1 MMAVRMI
8 VIGAGVIG
16 CSVALR
22 LAEAGVE
29 VLILDGAR
37 VGSGTSGRSF
47 AWPNSQDKEPIAYH
61 ELNVAGMR
69 AHAELVREFPN
80 GQWWHSGGNIEWR
93 APEHEAGL
101 VQKIER
107 LHAWNYPGEWISAA
121 QLHALSPEVDL
132 ACVGDA
138 KIAHFPDE
146 GWIDPV
152 PFCYAMLS
160 AARHHGAKLIREHVR
175 ELQIVSGHVTG
186 VIAANGDVHGAD
198 MVINCAGRWAD
209 TVGVPALPLAPTFG
223 LIAFTPPV
231 PSGVRS
237 IVHAPFC
244 ALRPD
249 GSGRLMVRW
258 GDLDHTVDAT
268 TQPSPDMW
276 QARDLMQRLVKLL
289 PCLAGIEAEAVRIGI
304 RPIPKDS
311 YPAIGPMPRVS
322 GYYVAVTHS
331 GVTMAPMIGAAVAD
345 ELAHGRERAQLEPFR
360 PSRFFN

>member
-1 MMAVRMI
+1 MMAARMI

-16 CSVALR
+16 CSVAFR
-22 LAEAGVE
+22 LAQAGVD
-29 VLILDGAR
+29 VVVMDGAR

-80 GQWWHSGGNIEWR
+80 GQWWHPGGNIEWR
-93 APEHEAGL
+93 APEHEAAL
-101 VQKIER
+101 VAKMER
-107 LHAWNYPGEWISAA
+107 LAAWNYPGEWITSA
-121 QLHALSPEVDL
+121 QLHALSPEIDL
-132 ACVGDA
+132 SCVGDSR
-138 KIAHFPDE
+138 IAYFPAE

-152 PFCYAMLS
+152 PFCQAMLA
-160 AARHHGAKLIREHVR
+160 AARHHGAKLVR
-175 ELQIVSGHVTG
+175 ENVRDLHIVGDRVAGVVTADG
-186 VIAANGDVHGAD
+186 ERHGAD

-209 TVGVPALPLAPTFG
+209 AIGAPVLPLAPTFG

-231 PSGVRS
+231 PSGVRC
-237 IVHAPFC
+237 IIHAPFC

-249 GSGRLMVRW
+249 GGGRLMVRW
-258 GDLDHTVDAT
+258 GDLDGTVDTAT
-268 TQPSPDMW
+268 IPTPDMW
-276 QARDLMQRLVKLL
+276 QARDLMHRLEKLL

-304 RPIPKDS
+304 RPIPRDS
-311 YPAIGPMPRVS
+311 YPAIGPMPQTS

-345 ELAHGRERAQLEPFR
+345 ELAHSREHPELSLFR
-360 PSRFFN
+360 PSRLFN